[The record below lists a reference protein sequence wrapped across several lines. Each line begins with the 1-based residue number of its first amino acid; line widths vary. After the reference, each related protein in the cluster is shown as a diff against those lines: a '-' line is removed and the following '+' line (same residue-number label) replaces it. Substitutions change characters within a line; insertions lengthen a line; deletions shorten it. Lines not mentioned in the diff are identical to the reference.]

1 MKISRTAAFTAL
13 NSARSDRAN
22 ETKRFVVRSLTKSGA
37 VSKAP
42 LTQQDMRNNAF
53 AEKADADARALAL
66 AELNP
71 GYSFVVTAL

>member
-22 ETKRFVVRSLTKSGA
+22 ATKRFVVRSLTKSGA
-37 VSKAP
+37 ASKAP
-42 LTQQDMRNNAF
+42 LTQQDMRHNAF